1 MNETTAKQNGLN
13 FTGIYA
19 RSSDE
24 VKPRLEEIRKQGYKA
39 YIVTIKDSLHSRSAC
54 ISQGYAVYT
63 EPSYQQDAQAVK
75 YRNSIAAHP
84 VAVQRLRDEFAAKLA
99 AQITE
104 LDKADA
110 DRRDWLT
117 QHGYSL

>member
-1 MNETTAKQNGLN
+1 MNEITAKQNGLE

-24 VKPRLEEIRKQGYKA
+24 IKPRLAEIRKQGYKA
-39 YIVTIKDSLHSRSAC
+39 YIVIIKDSPYSRSAC

-63 EPSYQQDAQAVK
+63 EPRYQQDAQAVK

-84 VAVQRLRDEFAAKLA
+84 VAVQRLRDELAAKIA
-99 AQITE
+99 E

-110 DRRDWLT
+110 GRRDWLT